1 VNREPEH
8 PITVLVVDDDV
19 HVRELLK
26 SFLEQQGHV
35 SILAESAEDALALP
49 DLAHV
54 QVAMLDIRLPGT
66 KDGHALQQELN
77 RLYPDMAKILMS
89 GQADL
94 DDAISAFS
102 EQAFSF
108 VKKPFSSLKEIGI
121 LIERAAQDKALE
133 IQNRDYSERLREA
146 NVALAHKVTE
156 RTAESQRYQNILAH
170 LFQVSSGIGR
180 IDQPNDLLDFICQA
194 IVDAG
199 AFRRAVVLLADE
211 SFRIQHVGVWQE
223 GGVPESLRDALRT
236 LRGQPLRP
244 FEFERVEERVGTAVY
259 ARGVQTGSNS
269 LGDALR
275 DGWRPGDQLF
285 MPVLR
290 QDGSIFGYLS
300 VEAPQD
306 DLRPSEE
313 IVKLLDVLLGNGA
326 LHLEAQELRDQL
338 KQRAEEL
345 ELRVF
350 ERTKELRLSEER
362 FSRLVNSTTDIVY
375 ITDESDKLIF
385 LNEAFTRTLGYVREN
400 YIGRTMRRLLEDL
413 TTENPINR
421 RAIQDIAAL
430 TGDHA
435 IHHVE
440 ILSRQGDKRTL
451 EINRT
456 IVRQGG
462 EVRGSQG
469 IVRDITE
476 HRVLLQQLVNSERL
490 AATGRLAAGI
500 AHEINNPLQAV
511 SSQLNAA
518 RRKLVGQESPAEN
531 LEVIAEGI
539 DRIRHIVRSMLD
551 LHRAP
556 ARPDSP
562 VSLNEVVE
570 KVVALVSQQVQER
583 SVRLTLDLAADLP
596 SVLGSPQELQQVALN
611 LVLNAI
617 EAMPGGGDL
626 RIATRANPKSVEL
639 MVKDTGVGISE
650 EHLPQ
655 IFEPFFTFKPTGI
668 GTGLGLYLCKN
679 IMDVHQGKINV
690 ESVKGAGATFTLVF
704 PRR

>member
-1 VNREPEH
+1 
-8 PITVLVVDDDV
+8 
-19 HVRELLK
+19 VRELLK
-26 SFLEQQGHV
+26 SFLEQHGMTV
-35 SILAESAEDALALP
+35 VLAESAEDALTLP
-49 DLAHV
+49 DLPKIHV
-54 QVAMLDIRLPGT
+54 ALLDIRLPGT
-66 KDGHALQQELN
+66 RDGHALQQELN

-108 VKKPFSSLKEIGI
+108 LKKPFSSLKEIGI
-121 LIERAAQDKALE
+121 LIERAAQAKALE
-133 IQNRDYSERLREA
+133 SLNRDYAQQLREA
-146 NVALAHKVTE
+146 NATLSQKVSE
-156 RTAESQRYQNILAH
+156 RTAESQRYQGILAH
-170 LFQVSSGIGR
+170 LFQVSSRIGR
-180 IDQPNDLLDFICQA
+180 IDQPNSLLDFICQA

-199 AFRRAVVLLADE
+199 AFRRAVLLLADDM
-211 SFRIQHVGVWQE
+211 FRVEHVGVWQE
-223 GGVPESLRDALRT
+223 GGVPDALREQLRG

-244 FEFERVEERVGTAVY
+244 FEFDRVEERVGTAIY
-259 ARGVQTGSNS
+259 AHGEREGGLTAV
-269 LGDALR
+269 LR
-275 DGWRPGDQLF
+275 DGWSPGDQLF

-290 QDGSIFGYLS
+290 QDSSIFGYLS

-306 DLRPSEE
+306 ESRPSAE
-313 IVKLLDVLLGNGA
+313 IVQLLDVLLGNGA

-345 ELRVF
+345 ELRVY

-375 ITDESDKLIF
+375 ITDENDKLTF

-413 TTENPINR
+413 TTDNPINR
-421 RAIQDIAAL
+421 RAIQDL
-430 TGDHA
+430 SGYSGEHA

-440 ILSRQGDKRTL
+440 ILSRQGDKRML

-456 IVRQGG
+456 IIRQGG
-462 EVRGSQG
+462 EIKGSQG
-469 IVRDITE
+469 IARDITE

-511 SSQLNAA
+511 SSQLNTAK
-518 RRKLVGQESPAEN
+518 RKIAEQQSPAEN
-531 LEVIAEGI
+531 LDVISEGI

-556 ARPDSP
+556 ARPDTP
-562 VSLNEVVE
+562 VSLNEIAE
-570 KVVALVSQQVQER
+570 KVIALVGQQVQER
-583 SVRLTLDLAADLP
+583 SVKLITTLANDLP
-596 SVLGSPQELQQVALN
+596 SVLGSPQELQQVVLN

-626 RIATRANPKSVEL
+626 KISTHATAKTVE
-639 MVKDTGVGISE
+639 MIVRDSGIGISE

-655 IFEPFFTFKPTGI
+655 IFEPFFTFKPTGL

-690 ESVKGAGATFTLVF
+690 ESVKGKGATFTLIF